1 MLVLTRKLNE
11 QLTIKTPSG
20 EVIIIEVKNLRKGSV
35 KIGVQARRDVTIH
48 RTETLEQGD
57 K

>member
-11 QLTIKTPSG
+11 QLTIETPSG

-35 KIGVQARRDVTIH
+35 KIGIQARRDVTIH